1 MSGTSRSKRSS
12 GYNYIQS
19 VFFLLLFLT
28 AAYVLAR
35 SSVFEVREIRV
46 LGNTTL
52 SRENII
58 SVAGINP
65 GENIFRLDLKAAAEK
80 LKVVSVIKTS
90 ELNRRLPSAVE
101 IKVVER
107 VACALVPVETGFIQI
122 DDEGVYIQK
131 GDVGISQLPVVTGLK
146 FDLPL
151 PGGKI
156 MSEKLDVA
164 LEVVRGVPPGLL
176 VRLSEIFIEGD
187 QAVVY
192 TLDGIQCR
200 FGAPVDLRQKGEV
213 FLKILEGLK
222 TKGKKIEYIDLS
234 HAASPVVK
242 YIQ

>member
-1 MSGTSRSKRSS
+1 MTGTKRPKRAT
-12 GYNYIQS
+12 GYNFFQS
-19 VFFLLLFLT
+19 VFFLLVFLT

-65 GENIFRLDLKAAAEK
+65 GENIFRLDLKEAAEK
-80 LKVVSVIKTS
+80 LKVVSVIKTA

-101 IKVVER
+101 IRVAER
-107 VACALVPVETGFIQI
+107 VACALVPVETGFILV

-131 GDVGISQLPVVTGLK
+131 GDVGINQLPVVTGLK
-146 FDLPL
+146 FDLPS

-156 MSEKLDVA
+156 VSEKLDVA
-164 LEVVRGVPPGLL
+164 LEVISGVPPGLL
-176 VRLSEIFIEGD
+176 ARLSEIFIEGD

-222 TKGKKIEYIDLS
+222 AKGKRIEYIDLS